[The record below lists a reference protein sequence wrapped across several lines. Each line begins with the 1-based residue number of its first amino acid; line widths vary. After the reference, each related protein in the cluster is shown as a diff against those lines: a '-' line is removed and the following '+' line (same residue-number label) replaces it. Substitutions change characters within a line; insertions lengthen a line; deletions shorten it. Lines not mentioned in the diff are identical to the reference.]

1 MKEIK
6 DDKIDGK
13 IYHARGLEELIL
25 SKWLYYLRQSTE
37 SMQSLSKYQGHSSQN

>member
-13 IYHARGLEELIL
+13 IYHGFVLEKSIL
-25 SKWLYYLRQSTE
+25 
-37 SMQSLSKYQGHSSQN
+37 QNDNTT